1 MAETLVVTP
10 DTTFIREV
18 MASGGEDLKKCYQ
31 CATCSVVCK
40 LSPDDAPFPRRQM
53 LHAQWGLRDRLMA
66 DPAVWLCHNCREC
79 SEKCPRG
86 ARPGDVLGAVRRQVI
101 RAFAFPGFMGRAVA
115 SPAALPLLLLVPIV
129 IFGLMAAAAQ
139 GPEPGEPLEFA
150 HLFPIAWLEVLFFTI
165 SGLALVAFAVGMAR
179 FVAALMAAG
188 LPPLTLAAVAAAL
201 VEIGRHDRFAKCEHP
216 TVRYW
221 GHLLTFWGFMG
232 LAVMGTVVGIGTM
245 LGVMHTP
252 LDFWSPW
259 KVFANLSAVAILAGA
274 VTLLVARL
282 GDAEARAHSTYFDWL
297 FLLTLLGVAATGI
310 TAEILRL
317 EQVAAAMYPV
327 YFVHLVLIFSLFLY
341 APYSKFAHL
350 AYRTVA
356 VAATG
361 RRR

>member
-1 MAETLVVTP
+1 METVAITP
-10 DTTFIREV
+10 DTRFIRDV
-18 MASGGEDLKKCYQ
+18 MAAGGGDLKKCYQ
-31 CATCSVVCK
+31 CATCSVVCA

-53 LHAQWGLRDRLMA
+53 LHAQWGLADRLVA

-86 ARPGDVLGAVRRQVI
+86 ARPGDVLGAVRAQVI

-115 SPAALPLLLLVPIV
+115 SPAALPLLFLLPIV
-129 IFGLMAAAAQ
+129 IFALMAMAAPGA
-139 GPEPGEPLEFA
+139 EPGEPLEFA
-150 HLFPIAWLEVLFFTI
+150 HLFPIAWLEALFFTI
-165 SGLALVAFAVGMAR
+165 SGLALLAFGVGVAR
-179 FVAALMAAG
+179 FIGALEAAG
-188 LPPLTLAAVAAAL
+188 LPPLTLAALAAAF
-201 VEIGRHDRFAKCEHP
+201 VEIGRHDRFAQCAHP
-216 TVRYW
+216 TARYW

-232 LAVMGTVVGIGTM
+232 LAVMGTIVGIGTM

-252 LDFWSPW
+252 LPFWSPW
-259 KVFANLSAVAILAGA
+259 KVFANLGAVAILAGA

-282 GDAEARAHSTYFDWL
+282 GDAEVRARSTYFDWL

-310 TAEILRL
+310 LAEILRL
-317 EQVAAAMYPV
+317 GQVAAAMYPV

>member
-1 MAETLVVTP
+1 MADALVVKP
-10 DTTFIREV
+10 DTRFIRDV
-18 MASGGEDLKKCYQ
+18 MAAGGEDLKKCYQ
-31 CATCSVVCK
+31 CATCSVVCE

-53 LHAQWGLRDRLMA
+53 LHAQWGLKDRLVA

-86 ARPGDVLGAVRRQVI
+86 ARPGDVLGAVRSQVI

-115 SPAALPLLLLVPIV
+115 SPAALPLLFLLPIV
-129 IFGLMAAAAQ
+129 IFALMAMAAPGA
-139 GPEPGEPLEFA
+139 EPGEPLEFA
-150 HLFPIAWLEVLFFTI
+150 QLFPIAWLEGLFFTI
-165 SGLALVAFAVGMAR
+165 STLALLGFAVGIAR
-179 FVAALMAAG
+179 FVSALKAAG
-188 LPPLTLAAVAAAL
+188 LPPLTLAALAAAL
-201 VEIGRHDRFAKCEHP
+201 VEIGRHDRFATCEHP
-216 TVRYW
+216 TARYW

-245 LGVMHTP
+245 LGLMHTP
-252 LDFWSPW
+252 LEFWSAW
-259 KVFANLSAVAILAGA
+259 KVFANLSAVAILVGA
-274 VTLLVARL
+274 IVLLAARL

-297 FLLTLLGVAATGI
+297 FLLTLIGVAATGI
-310 TAEILRL
+310 TAEVLRL
-317 EQVAAAMYPV
+317 GQVAAAMYPV